1 MKRSSSNFW
10 KGICKVYEP
19 VLSNLEWCVGNEE
32 DIHFWTDRWVP
43 TLGPLINIIIRHAS
57 SVITNIKVKDLV
69 DENGDWKL
77 DLVEPLLPDYAI
89 RAILGLHPPLKESQ
103 PDFLAW
109 GLSIDGEFSLTWLI
123 MQSRPTHLVHNTPFS
138 SETR

>member
-1 MKRSSSNFW
+1 M
-10 KGICKVYEP
+10 GAH
-19 VLSNLEWCVGNEE
+19 LS
-32 DIHFWTDRWVP
+32 
-43 TLGPLINIIIRHAS
+43 LINIIIRHAS

-89 RAILGLHPPLKESQ
+89 RAILGLHLPLKESQ
-103 PDFLAW
+103 LDSLAW

-123 MQSRPTHLVHNTPFS
+123 M
-138 SETR
+138 